1 VIDVLL
7 DSLWRGA
14 FIVAFAAGIT
24 AFVPHRHAAT
34 RYAVWFLSL
43 LALVILPLIGQLSFG
58 APSSAIPISV
68 VRTTFAV
75 SQVTDVASSAGGFW
89 FAAFWGA
96 GILVCTVR
104 MAISYLCLSRI
115 RRSATPAPRVGE
127 RVFTSPLVAVPIAA
141 GLWHPVVIVPDDL
154 VDALATDDLEA
165 IIAHERAHIARYD
178 IFGNVVQRLVESLL
192 FFNPWV
198 YLIGRQLV
206 KEREAA
212 CDDWAVRAGSNP
224 DRFAACLATLAL
236 RGPRI
241 QTTLLTPSAIW
252 PERMLVGRIA
262 RLLDGKAIQVK
273 PNYLVV
279 ATAVA
284 LFALLGFV
292 FQNPRGLAVAANCSS
307 PATVVHPVPPDIPA
321 AVAKAHPNAKV
332 TLAVAVT
339 ASGHAGTI
347 EIVKTSGNKAIDDA
361 VAHAAQHSTYSPEI
375 RNCKA
380 VSGGTYLFHVEVG
393 PS

>member
-7 DSLWRGA
+7 DSLWRGG
-14 FIVAFAAGIT
+14 FIVAFAVGIT
-24 AFVPHRHAAT
+24 TFVPRRQAAT

-43 LALVILPLIGQLSFG
+43 LALVILPLIGQVSFG
-58 APSSAIPISV
+58 SPSAALPISV
-68 VRTTFAV
+68 VRSTFAV
-75 SQVTDVASSAGGFW
+75 SHVTEVASSAGGFW
-89 FAAFWGA
+89 FAILWGA
-96 GILVCTVR
+96 GILVCTAR

-115 RRSATPAPRVGE
+115 KRSATPAPRVGE

-141 GLWHPVVIVPDDL
+141 GLWHPFVIVPDDL
-154 VDALATDDLEA
+154 VDTLAPDDLEA
-165 IIAHERAHIARYD
+165 IIAHEHAHITRND
-178 IFGNVVQRLVESLL
+178 ILGNVIQRLVESLL

-198 YLIGRQLV
+198 YVIGRQLV

-224 DRFAACLATLAL
+224 NRFASCLATLAL
-236 RGPRI
+236 RSPRI

-252 PERMLVGRIA
+252 PERILVGRIA

-273 PNYLVV
+273 TNYVVV

-292 FQNPRGLAVAANCSS
+292 FQSPRGLAVAANCSS
-307 PATVVHPVPPDIPA
+307 PATVVRPVPPDIPA
-321 AVAKAHPNAKV
+321 SVAKAHPNAKV
-332 TLAVAVT
+332 TVAVAVT
-339 ASGHAGTI
+339 TSGHAGTI
-347 EIVKTSGNKAIDDA
+347 EIVKTSGNETIDDA

>member
-7 DSLWRGA
+7 DSLWRGG
-14 FIVAFAAGIT
+14 FIVAFAVGIT
-24 AFVPHRHAAT
+24 TFVPRRQAAT

-43 LALVILPLIGQLSFG
+43 LALVILPLIGQVSFG
-58 APSSAIPISV
+58 SPSAAIPISV
-68 VRTTFAV
+68 VRSTFAV
-75 SQVTDVASSAGGFW
+75 SHVTEVASSAGGFW
-89 FAAFWGA
+89 FAILWGA
-96 GILVCTVR
+96 GILVCTAR

-115 RRSATPAPRVGE
+115 KRSATPAPRVGE

-141 GLWHPVVIVPDDL
+141 GLWHPFVIVPDDL
-154 VDALATDDLEA
+154 VDTLAPDDLEA
-165 IIAHERAHIARYD
+165 IIAHEHAHITRND
-178 IFGNVVQRLVESLL
+178 ILGNVIQRLVESLL

-198 YLIGRQLV
+198 YVIGRQLV

-212 CDDWAVRAGSNP
+212 CDDWAIRAGSNP
-224 DRFAACLATLAL
+224 NRFASCLATLAL
-236 RGPRI
+236 RSPRI

-252 PERMLVGRIA
+252 PERILVGRIA

-273 PNYLVV
+273 TNYVVV

-292 FQNPRGLAVAANCSS
+292 FQSPRGLAVAANCSS
-307 PATVVHPVPPDIPA
+307 PATVVRPVPPDIPA
-321 AVAKAHPNAKV
+321 SVAKAHLNAKV
-332 TLAVAVT
+332 TVAVAVT
-339 ASGHAGTI
+339 TSGHAGTI
-347 EIVKTSGNKAIDDA
+347 EIVKTSGNKTIDEA